1 MTDRH
6 YRLRLSCTY
15 KNDDN
20 QLEKLIVENKTDDGW
35 QVLDLNVRTGGFL
48 LFINGLF
55 SCQHLYMRANS
66 AERGLV
72 LESAV
77 GEMKIEA
84 GEFWGIKRADISF
97 KVKLKSGKPS
107 EDDIAYITERMK
119 HCPVSSN
126 LRSSTRVLNSVCF
139 A

>member
-1 MTDRH
+1 MNDRCFQ
-6 YRLRLSCTY
+6 LRLNCTY
-15 KNDDN
+15 KDDDN
-20 QLEKLIVENKTDDGW
+20 QVDKLIVENKTDDGW
-35 QVLDLNVRTGGFL
+35 EEVQLSVLTGGFL

-72 LESAV
+72 LESAS

-84 GEFWGIKRADISF
+84 GEFWDIKQVEISF
-97 KVKLKSGKPS
+97 NVKLKSGKPT
-107 EDDIAYITERMK
+107 EDDLAYITERMK

-126 LRSSTRVLNSVCF
+126 IRSSVQVSNSVCF
-139 A
+139 E